1 LRPDGFDE
9 ILCVQT
15 HAFRFYDK
23 PLNFALQNPLSIC
36 GRSWRHPGHRGPNSR
51 AYFQPPLVN
60 KVLNHAMRGIGMD
73 LQFGSK
79 RAYGREWL
87 SRQKLAADER
97 FRRSINYLIKDR
109 FAWTQLETKQY
120 HT

>member
-1 LRPDGFDE
+1 MRKDGFDE

-36 GRSWRHPGHRGPNSR
+36 GRSWRDPGHRGPYSR

-60 KVLNHAMRGIGMD
+60 KVLNHPMRGIGMD
-73 LQFGSK
+73 LQFGRK
-79 RAYGREWL
+79 CPNGREWL
-87 SRQKLAADER
+87 SRHELAADEG
-97 FRRSINYLIKDR
+97 FRHSVNYLIKDR
-109 FAWTQLETKQY
+109 FA
-120 HT
+120 